1 MTEYVA
7 WMFELEVRK
16 GREADL
22 HLLMHEMADATQAN
36 EPGTLM
42 YEWSFSDDGRMLHI
56 YERYAGSAAAL
67 AHIHTFGSK
76 FMTRFFDILEPKRF
90 TLYGTPNEEVRKA
103 LAASQPTI
111 LAQKAG
117 FSRA

>member
-1 MTEYVA
+1 MSEYVA

-16 GREADL
+16 GRDTDL
-22 HLLMHEMADATQAN
+22 RALMHEMADATQAN

-42 YEWSFSDDGRMLHI
+42 YEWSFADDGRTLHL

-67 AHIHTFGSK
+67 THIHTFGSK
-76 FMTRFFDILEPKRF
+76 FMTRFFDMLEPKRF
-90 TLYGTPNEEVRKA
+90 TLYGTPSEEVRSA
-103 LAASQPTI
+103 LAASQPVIMT
-111 LAQKAG
+111 QKGG

>member
-1 MTEYVA
+1 MTDYVA

-22 HLLMHEMADATQAN
+22 RTLMHEMADATQAN

-42 YEWSFSDDGRMLHI
+42 YEWSFADDGRTLHL

-67 AHIHTFGSK
+67 THIHTFGTR
-76 FMTRFFDILEPKRF
+76 FMTRFFDLLAPMRF
-90 TLYGTPNEEVRKA
+90 TLYGTPSDEVQEA

-111 LAQKAG
+111 LTQKAG